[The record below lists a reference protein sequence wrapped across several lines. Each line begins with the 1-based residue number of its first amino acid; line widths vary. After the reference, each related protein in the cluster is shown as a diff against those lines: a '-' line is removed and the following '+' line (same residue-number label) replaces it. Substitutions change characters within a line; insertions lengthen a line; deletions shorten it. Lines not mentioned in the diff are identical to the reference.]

1 MDYVLS
7 SVMICFVRDLNSVE
21 KRKDIFHRGYSFSST
36 LWPIYK
42 KSDLL
47 WTREIYLTPDSDT
60 HLISASL
67 SGHQTDMMTE
77 VCTLLVMAA
86 TFLISSK
93 VLSKTLAYITSSIR
107 QTYFS
112 QARGR
117 EAPVKKWRKYRELGL
132 SWPCYSLRDIAGS
145 GVQGGMSDAGKAE
158 RPAHKAHTVHLFML
172 FMSCIPLPIV
182 SIHSLS
188 CPQISGSWWAAH
200 IVIVATFKHQ
210 SVRIDILTISEWFVH
225 AYKVTFCRYFSKHPS
240 MLLYYVFSETVRNK
254 IKCQQ
259 NASWC

>member
-1 MDYVLS
+1 M
-7 SVMICFVRDLNSVE
+7 
-21 KRKDIFHRGYSFSST
+21 
-36 LWPIYK
+36 
-42 KSDLL
+42 

-60 HLISASL
+60 HLTSASL

-132 SWPCYSLRDIAGS
+132 SWPCYSLRDLAVS

-182 SIHSLS
+182 SIPSLS

-225 AYKVTFCRYFSKHPS
+225 TKWHFADIFQNIHPCYCIIYFQKLWETKSNVSKMHPG
-240 MLLYYVFSETVRNK
+240 VR
-254 IKCQQ
+254 
-259 NASWC
+259 